1 MIITNDGYFY
11 VVLTDQNNKDVVLGT
26 YLTRDEALKDLLSF
40 MKQMTDYLHEA
51 IQTLDEGSN

>member
-40 MKQMTDYLHEA
+40 MKQMVDYLHEA